1 MPPASR
7 VRAFDWLRGGAVLVM
22 IETHALVLLRPELRA
37 GSFFSALQWIDGLVA
52 PAFILAAGFSLA
64 LTQVRAAANPS
75 GAAAGAGPRTAAGA
89 NDPGARRKRLLKTL
103 RRLGEVLAVATLVN
117 WMWFPIFREPRW
129 ILRVDILQ
137 CIGLSLLIA
146 LPFFFFLAP
155 RPRTLRAAALAGA
168 AIAFGISPLA
178 EHVGPPLALL
188 LNRTTG
194 AVFPLLPW
202 SGYVYLGAAIGVTSA
217 IGGARQTALWLL
229 GLAALGALLWALTPQ
244 ISALYPPHDFW
255 VTDPTNHAR
264 RWTQVCLIALALLG
278 LEHAGRRRSSGA
290 SSPVASAPPSSSTA
304 PRTSA
309 LVRFIEVFG
318 SSSLA
323 GYFFH
328 QMLLF
333 FHLFGFS
340 FEKFWG
346 NRCSW
351 PQYGAL
357 LALLIA
363 MTFALTV
370 LTDAIYQ
377 RVQARSIPAKSN

>member
-1 MPPASR
+1 MSLPMPPSSR

-37 GSFFSALQWIDGLVA
+37 GSFFSALQWVDGLVA

-64 LTQVRAAANPS
+64 LTQVRAAA
-75 GAAAGAGPRTAAGA
+75 GAKERGTGPAEAAQ
-89 NDPGARRKRLLKTL
+89 ARRKRFRKTL
-103 RRLGEVLAVATLVN
+103 RRIGEVLAVATLVN

-146 LPFFFFLAP
+146 LPFFFLLAP
-155 RPRTLRAAALAGA
+155 RPRTLRAVALAGA
-168 AIAFGISPLA
+168 ALAFGLSPLA
-178 EHVGPPLALL
+178 EHVGPPLAMLV
-188 LNRTTG
+188 NRTTG

-217 IGGARQTALWLL
+217 IGGARRTALWLL
-229 GLAALGALLWALTPQ
+229 GLAAAGVVLWVLTPQ

-264 RWTQVCLIALALLG
+264 RWTQVCLIAIALLG
-278 LEHAGRRRSSGA
+278 LESWARPGR
-290 SSPVASAPPSSSTA
+290 PSAP
-304 PRTSA
+304 
-309 LVRFIEVFG
+309 VRFIEVFG
-318 SSSLA
+318 GSSLA
-323 GYFFH
+323 AYFFH
-328 QMLLF
+328 QMLLY

-346 NRCSW
+346 NRSSW
-351 PQYGAL
+351 PRYWAL

-370 LTDAIYQ
+370 ATDALYQ
-377 RVQARSIPAKSN
+377 RFNARRSI